1 MIDEVWVVDVGDPA
15 YPRTPPPE
23 PFRERMPQL
32 NSAPADLP
40 AKRRNRGRKA
50 MIVQED
56 RLPAETPPVALVSRE
71 LLAAAGPG
79 PWLAPGGRLLCGR
92 AP

>member
-1 MIDEVWVVDVGDPA
+1 VRPLVSPILEGVYVIDEVWVVDVGDPA

-56 RLPAETPPVALVSRE
+56 RLPAETPPVAQVSRWCR
-71 LLAAAGPG
+71 GS
-79 PWLAPGGRLLCGR
+79 C
-92 AP
+92 